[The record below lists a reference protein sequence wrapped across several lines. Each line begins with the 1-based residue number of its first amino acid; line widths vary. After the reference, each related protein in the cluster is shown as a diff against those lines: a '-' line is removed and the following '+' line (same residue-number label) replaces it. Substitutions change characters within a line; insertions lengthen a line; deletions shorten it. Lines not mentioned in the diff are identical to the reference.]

1 MALDDGRIQGFLASK
16 EVAVLATVQAD
27 GAPMAMP
34 MWFLHAPTSVTMISV
49 ADTQKVR
56 NLRRDPRVSVVAE
69 AVSGSGEVRGVT
81 LQGRAEFLS
90 DGPERRALIERFH
103 AKYRGLERLWGGKSM
118 PANLVMEARSPRR
131 RDGAL
136 ARSDPRIR

>member
-1 MALDDGRIQGFLASK
+1 MGLDDLRIQGFLATK
-16 EVAVLATVQAD
+16 EVAVLATLQAD
-27 GAPMAMP
+27 GAPLAMP
-34 MWFLHAPTSVTMISV
+34 MWFLHAPSALTMISV

-56 NLRRDPRVSVVAE
+56 NLKKDARVSVVAE

-103 AKYRGLERLWGGKSM
+103 AKYRGLERLWGGKAM
-118 PANLVMEARSPRR
+118 PANRVMFSIAPSRVRSW
-131 RDGAL
+131 GL
-136 ARSDPRIR
+136 G

>member
-1 MALDDGRIQGFLASK
+1 MGLDDPRIQGFLATK

-27 GAPMAMP
+27 GAPLAMP
-34 MWFLHAPTSVTMISV
+34 MWFLHGPSALTMISV

-56 NLRRDPRVSVVAE
+56 NLRRDARVSVVAE
-69 AVSGSGEVRGVT
+69 AVSSGGEVRGVT

-103 AKYRGLERLWGGKSM
+103 AKYRGLERLWNGKAM
-118 PANLVMEARSPRR
+118 PANRVMFSIAPSRVRSW
-131 RDGAL
+131 GL
-136 ARSDPRIR
+136 G